1 MSLFAHLIIGNKGSD
16 RSNENLDE
24 KNDSLI
30 KRLKAGDCN
39 AADELVDNYYEQIY
53 LFMRRLGHRRQ
64 VAEELVQETF
74 LAAWQHIE
82 QLRRAKAINCWLY
95 RIASNVSSR
104 YWRKNKNNKAV
115 NIDEI
120 YSIPDQNNN
129 YEQLEDR
136 EQLNR
141 LTNAIRLLPVK
152 LRQAVVLHYMQH
164 LTIAEAAEAAAVRQG
179 TFKSRL
185 HRALKALRKQMTEEL
200 GDI

>member
-1 MSLFAHLIIGNKGSD
+1 MEK
-16 RSNENLDE
+16 
-24 KNDSLI
+24 KNDSLVN
-30 KRLKAGDCN
+30 RLKAGDCA

-82 QLRRAKAINCWLY
+82 QLRRAKAINCWIY
-95 RIASNVSSR
+95 RIAANVSSR

-120 YSIPDQNNN
+120 YSTPDQKNN
-129 YEQLEDR
+129 YEQPENR

-141 LTNAIRLLPVK
+141 LVNAVRLLPVK

-164 LTIAEAAEAAAVRQG
+164 LTIAEAAKAAAVRQG

-185 HRALKALRKQMTEEL
+185 NRALKALRKQMTEEL
-200 GDI
+200 GNV